1 MQEKQKEKWNQ
12 TLTKQERAWIL
23 YDVGNSA
30 FILLVTTI
38 MPIYFNYLTEK
49 AGISSVQTL
58 SFWGYA
64 AAISTLLVAVIGPVC
79 GAVADIRNFK
89 KRLFLASVIIG
100 TVSCALLGLVPVWTL
115 FLGIFVLAKTGYS
128 ASLVFYDSMLTDI
141 TDKDRMDKVSSQGY
155 ALGYIGSCIPFC
167 LGLGLVLGAGQIG
180 LTMEAAMGITFLLIA
195 LWWMGMSVPLLK
207 EYRQIYY
214 REEGRIR
221 AASVFGNIWKILKEM
236 LGDKKILF
244 FLIAFFFYIDG
255 VYTIIDMATVYGE
268 ALGIDSIGLLAALL
282 VTQIVAFP
290 CVIIFGRLTAR
301 FRPVSLI
308 CVCIVAYMGI
318 TVFAVFMSTQV
329 HFFILAVCVGIFQGG
344 IQALSRSHFAK
355 IIPPEK
361 SGEYFGI
368 LDICG
373 KGASFLG
380 TTLVSVITQL
390 TGNAKMGVGML
401 IFLFLLGFLFFRYSM
416 RYLED

>member
-64 AAISTLLVAVIGPVC
+64 AAISTLFVAVIGPVC

-89 KRLFLASVIIG
+89 KKLFLASVLIG
-100 TVSCALLGLVPVWTL
+100 TISCVLLGLVSAWSL

-329 HFFILAVCVGIFQGG
+329 HFFILAVCVGCFQGG

-416 RYLED
+416 RYLEA

>member
-1 MQEKQKEKWNQ
+1 MGDRKTMNGK
-12 TLTKQERAWIL
+12 LTKQERSWIL

-49 AGISSVQTL
+49 DGVSPVQAL
-58 SFWGYA
+58 AFWGYA
-64 AAISTLLVAVIGPVC
+64 AAISTLLVVVIGPVC

-89 KRLFLASVIIG
+89 KKLFLASVIMG
-100 TVSCALLGLVPVWTL
+100 TVSCVLLGLVPTWTL

-141 TDKDRMDKVSSQGY
+141 TEKDRMDKVSSQGY

-167 LGLGLVLGAGQIG
+167 MGLGLVLGAEQIG

-195 LWWMGMSVPLLK
+195 LWWAGMSVPLLK
-207 EYRQIYY
+207 EYQQIHY

-221 AASVFGNIWKILKEM
+221 AASVFGNLWKILKEM
-236 LGDKKILF
+236 LGNKKILF

-255 VYTIIDMATVYGE
+255 VYTIIDMATAYGE

-318 TVFAVFMSTQV
+318 TMFAVFMSTQT

-361 SGEYFGI
+361 SGEYFGV
-368 LDICG
+368 LDIFG

-380 TTLVSVITQL
+380 TTLVSVITQI

-401 IFLFLLGFLFFRYSM
+401 IFLFLLGFIFFRYSM
-416 RYLED
+416 KYLED

>member
-12 TLTKQERAWIL
+12 RLTKQERAWIL

-49 AGISSVQTL
+49 AGISPVQTL

-89 KRLFLASVIIG
+89 KKLFLASVLIG
-100 TVSCALLGLVPVWTL
+100 TISCVLLGLVPVWSL

-207 EYRQIYY
+207 EYRQLHY
-214 REEGRIR
+214 REEGRVR
-221 AASVFGNIWKILKEM
+221 AASVFVNIWKILKEM

-255 VYTIIDMATVYGE
+255 VYTIIDMATAYGE

-390 TGNAKMGVGML
+390 TGNAKLGVGML